1 MKRKESFWK
10 NKLSI
15 IDKII
20 YYFRVKKIE
29 RKYDFTNKSIID
41 FWCWYNAK
49 FLSYINE
56 KYTTKKLIAFD
67 LLLNKKHLESIWVK
81 CYEWDLNN
89 EFTIKE
95 DIDITIGTAI
105 LEHLSN
111 PICFLKSCYK
121 ILPEWWYL
129 LLTVPSVR
137 SKPILEFMAYKLKII
152 DKREI
157 EDHKKYYKKES
168 LVNELLQAWFK
179 KENIKHSYFEFFM
192 NNFVL
197 VKK

>member
-67 LLLNKKHLESIWVK
+67 LLLNKNYLENIWVK

-95 DIDITIGTAI
+95 NIDIAIGTAI
-105 LEHLSN
+105 LEDLSN

-168 LVNELLQAWFK
+168 LVNELLLAWFK